1 MSQFVQQFDETFKD
15 EMELQWAINNKVDVS
30 SSLHL
35 LQFPPQVLSVIS
47 DSRLYG
53 GLIDIKPVL

>member
-30 SSLHL
+30 STSHL
-35 LQFPPQVLSVIS
+35 LRFPSQVLSIIS

-53 GLIDIKPVL
+53 GLMDIKPVL